1 MIENNK
7 MLTKKVAIFIL
18 FVLVSIGIPSITVR
32 AAITPY
38 SSSGSETG
46 NISVRDYTGQ
56 YNDLWVSIMD
66 ESVDSWNTLANVSIM
81 KDPWSQNYILA
92 SQYLDEWYGIE
103 IPTPSSGYITSFI
116 IKLNTRTIADNA
128 TNFSNFA
135 QSVLVHELGHVFWL
149 KDNPGTTSSSIMKYS
164 RNRNLM
170 ILPQQYDIN
179 NVNAK
184 YD

>member
-1 MIENNK
+1 
-7 MLTKKVAIFIL
+7 
-18 FVLVSIGIPSITVR
+18 
-32 AAITPY
+32 
-38 SSSGSETG
+38 
-46 NISVRDYTGQ
+46 
-56 YNDLWVSIMD
+56 
-66 ESVDSWNTLANVSIM
+66 M